1 MPTASPAPPRRPAP
15 GSLRALLGAG
25 RRALLQTLLPAA
37 CALCGGA
44 SDETLCGECHAQ
56 FFGAAPARC
65 RRCANPLPPAGTAL
79 APDDDA
85 GLLGQMAARD
95 GSDGSDGSDG
105 RYGAAPWPGQ
115 RAANDA
121 DDDADVYAATTQPP
135 SARLERLGDSPHD
148 QLCGQCLSQPPAFD
162 ATLVAAD
169 YAVPLDQ
176 LVLQLKFGGRLALAA
191 LFARCLRDAVLQQPG
206 FVLPALLCPVP
217 LGPSR
222 LAERGYNQALEI
234 ARPLARSLGVA
245 LHPRLAQRVYET
257 QAQSRVTPDQR
268 RDNIAGAF
276 AITDGGLVDGRHI
289 GIVDDVMTSGQT
301 LNELAA
307 TFKRYGAA
315 RVTNLVF
322 ARTPPHH

>member
-56 FFGAAPARC
+56 FFGAAAARC
-65 RRCANPLPPAGTAL
+65 RRCANPLPPAGTAF

-85 GLLGQMAARD
+85 RHEPL
-95 GSDGSDGSDG
+95 
-105 RYGAAPWPGQ
+105 
-115 RAANDA
+115 
-121 DDDADVYAATTQPP
+121 DDA
-135 SARLERLGDSPHD
+135 PHD

-176 LVLQLKFGGRLALAA
+176 
-191 LFARCLRDAVLQQPG
+191 AVLQQPG

-217 LGPSR
+217 LGPRR

>member
-1 MPTASPAPPRRPAP
+1 MPTASPAPARRPAP

-25 RRALLQTLLPAA
+25 RRALLHTLLPAT

-44 SDETLCGECHAQ
+44 SEEALCAECHGQ
-56 FFGAAPARC
+56 FFGGAVPRC
-65 RRCANPLPPAGTAL
+65 RQCANPLPFSGTGCGNV
-79 APDDDA
+79 DDYASADA
-85 GLLGQMAARD
+85 NADADARD
-95 GSDGSDGSDG
+95 AS
-105 RYGAAPWPGQ
+105 R
-115 RAANDA
+115 A
-121 DDDADVYAATTQPP
+121 DDRAEAEDRSEARADARVAAASEP
-135 SARLERLGDSPHD
+135 SARHDQLLDRRADQPHQ
-148 QLCGQCLSQPPAFD
+148 QLCGQCLAQPPAFD

-191 LFARCLRDAVLQQPG
+191 LFARCLRDALLQQPG

-217 LGPSR
+217 LGPRR

-245 LHPRLAQRVYET
+245 LQPRLAQRVHET
-257 QAQSRVTPDQR
+257 QPQSTVTPGRR
-268 RDNIAGAF
+268 RDNIDGAF
-276 AITDGGLVDGRHI
+276 AVADGALVDGRHI

-301 LNELAA
+301 LNALAA

-322 ARTPPHH
+322 ARTPPHR